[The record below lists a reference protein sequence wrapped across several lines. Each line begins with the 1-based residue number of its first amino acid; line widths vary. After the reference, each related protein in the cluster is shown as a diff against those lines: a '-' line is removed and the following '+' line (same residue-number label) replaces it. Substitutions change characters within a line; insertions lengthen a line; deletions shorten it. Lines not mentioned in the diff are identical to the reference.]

1 MTKVTPEQIEAAF
14 HLALK
19 AGDVK
24 AVDGFLRMLAV
35 VDPRRAQELL
45 DQLRLAL
52 ALRVA
57 GERP

>member
-24 AVDGFLRMLAV
+24 AVDDLLRMLAV
-35 VDPRRAQELL
+35 VDPRRAQTLF
-45 DQLRLAL
+45 DAL
-52 ALRVA
+52 KASLSIVQA
-57 GERP
+57 AQ